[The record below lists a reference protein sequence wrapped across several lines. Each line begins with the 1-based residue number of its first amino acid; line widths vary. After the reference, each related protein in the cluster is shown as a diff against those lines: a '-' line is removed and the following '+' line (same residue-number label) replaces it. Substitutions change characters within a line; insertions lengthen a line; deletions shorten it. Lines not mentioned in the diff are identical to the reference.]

1 MKFYNIKKEVSE
13 KMRSGGSGFA
23 ERPFLLVEQNP
34 VPRVSIFSMQILS
47 FYDIINFILEIVWNS

>member
-1 MKFYNIKKEVSE
+1 
-13 KMRSGGSGFA
+13 MRSGGSGFA

-47 FYDIINFILEIVWNS
+47 FYDIINFILEIVWNSLGRTSWT